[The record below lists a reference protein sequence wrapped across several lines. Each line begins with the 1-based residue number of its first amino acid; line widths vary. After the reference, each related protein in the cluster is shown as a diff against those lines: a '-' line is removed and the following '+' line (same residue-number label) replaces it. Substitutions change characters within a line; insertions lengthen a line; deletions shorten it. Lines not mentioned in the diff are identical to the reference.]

1 VTGALSEVM
10 TREVEPKATVAVAMK
25 ACLRHGVEGSF
36 KGAVEEAEAEV
47 EGAEAEDDLP
57 ECYLLERKVLYW
69 RKN

>member
-1 VTGALSEVM
+1 M

-25 ACLRHGVEGSF
+25 ACLRHGVEGGF